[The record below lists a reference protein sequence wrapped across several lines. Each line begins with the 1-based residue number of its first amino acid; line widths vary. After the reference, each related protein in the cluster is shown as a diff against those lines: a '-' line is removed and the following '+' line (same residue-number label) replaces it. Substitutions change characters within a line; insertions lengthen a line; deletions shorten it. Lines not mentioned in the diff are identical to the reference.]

1 MNNFDTDGRKKF
13 HRRKGAIGLC
23 VVYFL
28 DVAEIDETL
37 CTSRTWQVGYK
48 RVFLD
53 RTGTVAVDD
62 RVLFAMQT
70 TAIAGFV
77 SITAVGQARG
87 VAVVADSQD
96 LSEICTCDDSPYV

>member
-13 HRRKGAIGLC
+13 HRRKGAIRLC

-37 CTSRTWQVGYK
+37 CASRTWQVGYK

-53 RTGTVAVDD
+53 RTRAVAVYDG
-62 RVLFAMQT
+62 VLFAMQT
-70 TAIAGFV
+70 SAIAGLV
-77 SITAVGQARG
+77 AITTVGQTCG
-87 VAVVADSQD
+87 VAVVADREY
-96 LSEICTCDDSPYV
+96 LAEICTRDDGSHV